1 MNKAVIV
8 SAICVM
14 ILPDLHVTYAIFLRL
29 HNEGLFIHPAAFILL
44 TQRKQTLDESG
55 SREAVVGGG
64 ERQLGVSLPSPH
76 PHRLKPPSKKKT
88 ADTMDLFRARRRVQ
102 TFRTKDPAG
111 ANPSELF
118 LLPSL
123 PPSTL

>member
-8 SAICVM
+8 SAIRVM
-14 ILPDLHVTYAIFLRL
+14 ILPDPHVTYVIFLRL

-64 ERQLGVSLPSPH
+64 ERQLGVSLPSPR
-76 PHRLKPPSKKKT
+76 PHRLKPPSKKKKNSRHYGLVSGE
-88 ADTMDLFRARRRVQ
+88 AEGPDLRDQGSSRRQ
-102 TFRTKDPAG
+102 PH
-111 ANPSELF
+111 
-118 LLPSL
+118 
-123 PPSTL
+123 